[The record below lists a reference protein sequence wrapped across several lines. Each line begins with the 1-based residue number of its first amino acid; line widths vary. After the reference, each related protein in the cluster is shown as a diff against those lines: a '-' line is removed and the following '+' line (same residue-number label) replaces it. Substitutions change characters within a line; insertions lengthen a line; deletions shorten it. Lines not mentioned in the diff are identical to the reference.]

1 MSGYIIVSSI
11 PDTSGESSAK
21 KAPAPAF
28 NFGAAGS
35 TNTSFQMPG
44 STNGKFY
51 LVADRKLDDNIL
63 SYIGKPFWNC
73 G

>member
-21 KAPAPAF
+21 KAPAF

-63 SYIGKPFWNC
+63 SCIGKPVWSC